1 MKVLK
6 SLRKGMN
13 WVLSTACFLIFAFM
27 VCLGT
32 YQIVTRY
39 FFGAPSTIS
48 EELLTYSF
56 TWMALLAS
64 AYVFGKRDHMRMGFL
79 ADKVTGKARVALE
92 VAIELLIIAFAVIV
106 LIFGGISIMNLTMTQ
121 VTASLGIQMGIV
133 YTVVPLTGVLI
144 VMYGVM
150 NIVDLI
156 RGEESQDH
164 REAKE

>member
-6 SLRKGMN
+6 GLRKGIDL
-13 WVLSTACFLIFAFM
+13 VLSTACFVIFAFM

-32 YQIVTRY
+32 YQIVVRY
-39 FFGAPSTIS
+39 FFGSPSTVS

-64 AYVFGKRDHMRMGFL
+64 AYVFGKRDHMRMGFI
-79 ADKVTGKARVALE
+79 ADKLEGKKRMALE
-92 VAIELLIIAFAVIV
+92 VVIELLIIAFAVIV
-106 LIFGGISIMNLTMTQ
+106 LVFGGISIMNLTMTQ

-144 VMYGVM
+144 VIYGVL
-150 NIVDLI
+150 NVIDLI
-156 RGEESQDH
+156 RGEENQEH

>member
-6 SLRKGMN
+6 GLRKGIDL
-13 WVLSTACFLIFAFM
+13 VLSTACFVIFAFM

-32 YQIVTRY
+32 YQIVVRY
-39 FFGAPSTIS
+39 FFGSPSTVS

-64 AYVFGKRDHMRMGFL
+64 AYVFGKRDHMRMGFI
-79 ADKVTGKARVALE
+79 ADKLEGKKRMVLE
-92 VAIELLIIAFAVIV
+92 VVIELLIIAFAVIV
-106 LIFGGISIMNLTMTQ
+106 LVFGGISIMNLTMTQ

-144 VMYGVM
+144 VIYGVL
-150 NIVDLI
+150 NVIDLI
-156 RGEESQDH
+156 RGEENQEH